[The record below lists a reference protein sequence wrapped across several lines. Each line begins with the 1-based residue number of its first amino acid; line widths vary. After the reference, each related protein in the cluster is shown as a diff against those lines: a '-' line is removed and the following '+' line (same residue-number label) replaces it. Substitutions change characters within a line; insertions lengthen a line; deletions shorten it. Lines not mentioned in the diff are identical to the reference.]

1 MDLRF
6 DDLLAENQDLY
17 LFENEEGR
25 AVFRL
30 LPYNKYATIKYI
42 LSSYPNFAT
51 TIEEDIWN
59 DCVIEHNFFS
69 NADVDNLKAG
79 LVSAVA
85 SVVMQK
91 SCATNPD
98 EANLELGE
106 ARSYLQDAVQQAII
120 FICEAFP
127 SYLPEHL
134 EKLTW
139 KKLLKRLAQAE
150 IILNKNFQFQ
160 GQSNQPQD
168 DGTRIMKELNQMSE
182 DKIVDSV
189 LNSKFNFSQDNQE
202 LNSEEWGAPKGNF
215 NIRDRGR

>member
-42 LSSYPNFAT
+42 LSAYPNFAT
-51 TIEEDIWN
+51 SLEEDIWN

-69 NADVDNLKAG
+69 NASIGNLKAG

-85 SVVMQK
+85 TVILQK
-91 SCATNPD
+91 SCATDPD
-98 EANLELGE
+98 QANFELEE
-106 ARSYLQDAVQQAII
+106 ARGYLQDAVQQAII

-150 IILNKNFQFQ
+150 LILNKNFQFQ
-160 GQSNQPQD
+160 GKNSQPQD
-168 DGTRIMKELNQMSE
+168 DGTRIMKELNQMSQ
-182 DKIVDSV
+182 DKIVDSIV
-189 LNSKFNFSQDNQE
+189 NSSIDFSQDNKE
-202 LNSEEWGAPKGNF
+202 LDSEEWGAPKGNF